1 MTDQKVLRRRCCER
15 ARNSGATSR
24 SAEIRCRV
32 CGADFAPWKMEIKTG
47 GATQHYSEFGDIMD
61 DLTNPAELAQE
72 SQTSPVLVIIEQ
84 HVLARTCILNILKRE
99 LTGFEIVEMATTSGL
114 NWLSGRDIRLIA
126 LNIGD
131 KQVTDPSIEDSLA
144 LLAKS
149 CPRAFVAL
157 LSNRDDDATASAA
170 MQRGVRGFFPT
181 SIPVEVAI
189 AGLRLVLA
197 GGVYRPLPIV
207 RRNEASSLRT
217 IPEFADLPEL
227 SGLLEG
233 SGATKIMPER
243 TMVDL
248 TPREHHV
255 LEALK
260 LGLPNKLIAVRLNLS
275 ENTVKMHIQ
284 HIMRK
289 CSAHNR
295 TEAVLRWS
303 ERANGHASP
312 SRMRPS

>member
-1 MTDQKVLRRRCCER
+1 M
-15 ARNSGATSR
+15 
-24 SAEIRCRV
+24 EIR
-32 CGADFAPWKMEIKTG
+32 TG
-47 GATQHYSEFGDIMD
+47 GVSQLFSEFGDIMD
-61 DLTNPAELAQE
+61 DFTNTAELAQGL
-72 SQTSPVLVIIEQ
+72 QKSPVLVIIEQ
-84 HVLARTCILNILKRE
+84 HILARTCILNILKRE

-114 NWLSGRDIRLIA
+114 SWFSGRDIRLIA

-131 KQVTDPSIEDSLA
+131 KEITDPAIEVSLTF
-144 LLAKS
+144 LAEF
-149 CPRAFVAL
+149 CPKASVAL
-157 LSNRDDDATASAA
+157 LSNRDDEATISAA
-170 MQRGVRGFFPT
+170 MQRGVRGFFPK

-207 RRNEASSLRT
+207 EQNGTSSLKALSEHLDV
-217 IPEFADLPEL
+217 PEISEIH
-227 SGLLEG
+227 EG
-233 SGATKIMPER
+233 NGATRIVAEKA
-243 TMVDL
+243 MVDL
-248 TPREHHV
+248 TPREQQV

-260 LGLPNKLIAVRLNLS
+260 LGLPNKLIAVRLKLS

-303 ERANGHASP
+303 RRPNGHAPP
-312 SRMRPS
+312 SRVPSS

>member
-1 MTDQKVLRRRCCER
+1 
-15 ARNSGATSR
+15 
-24 SAEIRCRV
+24 
-32 CGADFAPWKMEIKTG
+32 MEIQTG
-47 GATQHYSEFGDIMD
+47 GVTQHFSEFGDIMD
-61 DLTNPAELAQE
+61 DFSNPAELALV
-72 SQTSPVLVIIEQ
+72 SQNSPVLVIIEQ

-131 KQVTDPSIEDSLA
+131 KQITDPSIEDSLT
-144 LLAKS
+144 LLAES
-149 CPRAFVAL
+149 CPNASVAL
-157 LSNRDDDATASAA
+157 LSNRDDEATASAA

-207 RRNEASSLRT
+207 GQNEASSLKT
-217 IPEFADLPEL
+217 ISEYPDAPEL
-227 SGLLEG
+227 SGIHEG
-233 SGATKIMPER
+233 NGATRIVPEK

-248 TPREHHV
+248 TPREQHV
-255 LEALK
+255 LEALQ

-303 ERANGHASP
+303 DGCPVNGHRTLTSADLLESCR
-312 SRMRPS
+312 SRSVAAQSSRNALLKLSSRGLRA

>member
-1 MTDQKVLRRRCCER
+1 M
-15 ARNSGATSR
+15 
-24 SAEIRCRV
+24 EIR
-32 CGADFAPWKMEIKTG
+32 TG
-47 GATQHYSEFGDIMD
+47 GVTKHYSEFGDIMD
-61 DLTNPAELAQE
+61 DLTNPAELALL
-72 SQTSPVLVIIEQ
+72 SQNSPVLVIIEQ

-99 LTGFEIVEMATTSGL
+99 LSGFEIVEMATTSDL
-114 NWLSGRDIRLIA
+114 SWLSGRDIRLIA

-131 KQVTDPSIEDSLA
+131 KQITDPAIEVSLA
-144 LLAKS
+144 FLAEF
-149 CPRAFVAL
+149 CPKASVAV
-157 LSNRDDDATASAA
+157 LSNRDDEATTSAA
-170 MQRGVRGFFPT
+170 MQRGVRGFFPI

-207 RRNEASSLRT
+207 GQNGASSLKT
-217 IPEFADLPEL
+217 ISEYPDVPEL
-227 SGLLEG
+227 SGMHEG
-233 SGATKIMPER
+233 NGATRIMPER
-243 TMVDL
+243 AMIDL
-248 TPREHHV
+248 TPREQHV

-303 ERANGHASP
+303 RRTNGHAPPLRVPAS
-312 SRMRPS
+312 